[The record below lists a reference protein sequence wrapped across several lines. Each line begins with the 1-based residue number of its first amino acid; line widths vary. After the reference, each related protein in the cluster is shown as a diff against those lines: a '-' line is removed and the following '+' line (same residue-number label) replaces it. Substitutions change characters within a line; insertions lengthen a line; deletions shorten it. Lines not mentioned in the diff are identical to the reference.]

1 MTDPVFLTYD
11 TIRPHVRWPDAVA
24 AIADGHRRPRAEIKD
39 LFLGPEAGKMM
50 SRCAYIPGLGY
61 GAKTF
66 TVFAGNAALGRPSVQ
81 GAMTVFDAETGGVRA
96 IVESQLVTEVKTAA
110 DSVLGAT
117 LLARP
122 NSEHL
127 LIVGAGV
134 VAQSLIRAYAAC
146 LPSLKTFSIWARRP
160 DQAQPL
166 ALGAQIPNVTV
177 RAVENLAEAAATAD
191 IISSATMAKDP
202 ILQGDW
208 IQPGTHVDLI
218 GAFKSDMREADD
230 ALITKSRLFVDSR
243 DTTIGHIGE
252 LVIPIAQGTI
262 TESDVLGDFY
272 DLVTGTS
279 ARRNDDDIT
288 LFKNGGGAH
297 MDLMTAHYLMTLA

>member
-1 MTDPVFLTYD
+1 
-11 TIRPHVRWPDAVA
+11 
-24 AIADGHRRPRAEIKD
+24 
-39 LFLGPEAGKMM
+39 
-50 SRCAYIPGLGY
+50 
-61 GAKTF
+61 
-66 TVFAGNAALGRPSVQ
+66 
-81 GAMTVFDAETGGVRA
+81 
-96 IVESQLVTEVKTAA
+96 
-110 DSVLGAT
+110 
-117 LLARP
+117 
-122 NSEHL
+122 

-146 LPSLKTFSIWARRP
+146 LPSLNTISIWARRP
-160 DQAQPL
+160 DQAQTL
-166 ALGAQIPNVTV
+166 ALAAQIPNVTV

-202 ILQGDW
+202 ILKGDW

-272 DLVTGTS
+272 DLVKGTTS
-279 ARRNDDDIT
+279 RRNDDDIT

>member
-66 TVFAGNAALGRPSVQ
+66 TVFAGNAALGQPSVQ
-81 GAMTVFDAETGGVRA
+81 GAMTVFDAESGGVRA

-122 NSEHL
+122 DSEHL

-146 LPSLKTFSIWARRP
+146 LPSLNTISIWARRP
-160 DQAQPL
+160 DQAQTA
-166 ALGAQIPNVTV
+166 ALDAQIPNVTV
-177 RAVENLAEAAATAD
+177 RAVENLAVAAATAD

-202 ILQGDW
+202 ILKGDW
-208 IQPGTHVDLI
+208 IQPGTHIDLI

-272 DLVTGTS
+272 DMVTGTA
-279 ARRNDDDIT
+279 ARHNDDDIT

-297 MDLMTAHYLMTLA
+297 MDLMTAQYLMTLA